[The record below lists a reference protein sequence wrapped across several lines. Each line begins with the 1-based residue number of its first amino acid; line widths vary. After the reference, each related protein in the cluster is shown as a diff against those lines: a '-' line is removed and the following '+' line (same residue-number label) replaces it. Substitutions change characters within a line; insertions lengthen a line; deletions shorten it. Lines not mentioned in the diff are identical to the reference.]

1 MASLGDTGIGGSA
14 RLPLPDKFDGKMEN
28 WEDWSWQVKAYVSL
42 FKVEALRVLED
53 AELARSP
60 ITDDALER
68 LEADTT
74 ELVDTELVK
83 FSRQLHYLLTQITS
97 ESARLV
103 VRGNTE
109 LNGFESWRLLAR
121 RFSPPGTALDI
132 SLLTRVLEFK
142 FRPDHFEQD
151 YSEWETLKARYE
163 RQSRSALPDSIL
175 VATLLSKTTGALQ
188 QHLRLNVRSLDTY
201 ETVRNVITAYY
212 RSRHVTGFRSLSDTG
227 PSPMEIGGVWQ
238 RKGMK
243 GGRSKGPW
251 KGKGKGKYPFEPLKG
266 KSKGKGKWFP
276 LGKGR
281 GKGKSKGGK
290 TAHTDKGKELRR
302 KCWKCGQYGH
312 VEKDCT
318 NVAAVTE
325 ENEELYFPGLM
336 TSLGTM
342 MKTGWIG
349 QEHLPTTGVMVL
361 TLTGHSWT
369 GMMTQ
374 TGMTLSTGSDSTGTP
389 ALS

>member
-1 MASLGDTGIGGSA
+1 MEE
-14 RLPLPDKFDGKMEN
+14 LPLPDKFDGKMEHCN
-28 WEDWSWQVKAYVSL
+28 DWSWQVQAYVSL

-53 AELARSP
+53 ADLARSP

-121 RFSPPGTALDI
+121 RFSLPGTALDI

-142 FRPDHFEQD
+142 FRPDHFEED

-163 RQSRSALPDSIL
+163 RQSGSALPGSIL
-175 VATLLSKTTGALQ
+175 VASKTAGALQ

-212 RSRHVTGFRSLSDTG
+212 QSRHVTGFRSLSDNG
-227 PSPMEIGGVWQ
+227 PAPM
-238 RKGMK
+238 
-243 GGRSKGPW
+243 
-251 KGKGKGKYPFEPLKG
+251 
-266 KSKGKGKWFP
+266 
-276 LGKGR
+276 
-281 GKGKSKGGK
+281 
-290 TAHTDKGKELRR
+290 T
-302 KCWKCGQYGH
+302 
-312 VEKDCT
+312 
-318 NVAAVTE
+318 
-325 ENEELYFPGLM
+325 
-336 TSLGTM
+336 
-342 MKTGWIG
+342 
-349 QEHLPTTGVMVL
+349 
-361 TLTGHSWT
+361 
-369 GMMTQ
+369 
-374 TGMTLSTGSDSTGTP
+374 
-389 ALS
+389 

>member
-1 MASLGDTGIGGSA
+1 MASFGDTGIGGSA

-53 AELARSP
+53 AELASSP
-60 ITDDALER
+60 ITDSALER

-121 RFSPPGTALDI
+121 RFSLPGTALDI

-163 RQSRSALPDSIL
+163 RQSGSALPDSIL

-212 RSRHVTGFRSLSDTG
+212 QSRHVTGFRSLSDTG
-227 PSPMEIGGVWQ
+227 PTPMDIGAMWQ
-238 RKGMK
+238 RKGK
-243 GGRSKGPW
+243 GRGKWSPL
-251 KGKGKGKYPFEPLKG
+251 GKGLKG
-266 KSKGKGKWFP
+266 KSKGKGK
-276 LGKGR
+276 GR
-281 GKGKSKGGK
+281 LPSFGQLKGKSKGKGNGSPLAKVKVEVRPTLVKEK
-290 TAHTDKGKELRR
+290 TE
-302 KCWKCGQYGH
+302 
-312 VEKDCT
+312 
-318 NVAAVTE
+318 
-325 ENEELYFPGLM
+325 
-336 TSLGTM
+336 
-342 MKTGWIG
+342 
-349 QEHLPTTGVMVL
+349 
-361 TLTGHSWT
+361 
-369 GMMTQ
+369 
-374 TGMTLSTGSDSTGTP
+374 
-389 ALS
+389 

>member
-1 MASLGDTGIGGSA
+1 MASFGDTGVGGSA

-28 WEDWSWQVKAYVSL
+28 WEDWSWQVQAYVSL

-53 AELARSP
+53 AELASAP

-121 RFSPPGTALDI
+121 RFSLPGTALDI

-163 RQSRSALPDSIL
+163 RQSGSALPDSIL

-188 QHLRLNVRSLDTY
+188 QHLRLNVRSL
-201 ETVRNVITAYY
+201 
-212 RSRHVTGFRSLSDTG
+212 HV
-227 PSPMEIGGVWQ
+227 
-238 RKGMK
+238 
-243 GGRSKGPW
+243 
-251 KGKGKGKYPFEPLKG
+251 
-266 KSKGKGKWFP
+266 
-276 LGKGR
+276 
-281 GKGKSKGGK
+281 
-290 TAHTDKGKELRR
+290 
-302 KCWKCGQYGH
+302 
-312 VEKDCT
+312 
-318 NVAAVTE
+318 
-325 ENEELYFPGLM
+325 
-336 TSLGTM
+336 
-342 MKTGWIG
+342 
-349 QEHLPTTGVMVL
+349 
-361 TLTGHSWT
+361 
-369 GMMTQ
+369 
-374 TGMTLSTGSDSTGTP
+374 
-389 ALS
+389 